1 MAKKKHNH
9 NRYNPYLK
17 AFVIM
22 PREKTIAGV
31 TIGCHEDICTFG
43 GFLHFDA
50 VRADEDNYL
59 YVDDEGAIN
68 GTKVGFV
75 WKGRT
80 YFGRGVILGVNN
92 DNGESK
98 DCTLTEKEIKKN
110 IDALFV
116 IDSDEE

>member
-1 MAKKKHNH
+1 MAKKKYIKID
-9 NRYNPYLK
+9 RPYHK

-22 PREKTIAGV
+22 PREKIIEEV
-31 TIGCHEDICTFG
+31 TIGQHEDISTFG
-43 GFLHFDA
+43 GFQYFDA
-50 VRADEDNYL
+50 VRADKDNYL

-75 WKGRT
+75 WNGQT

-98 DCTLTEKEIKKN
+98 DCTLTKEEIKKN
-110 IDALFV
+110 IDAFFV
-116 IDSDEE
+116 IDSTEE